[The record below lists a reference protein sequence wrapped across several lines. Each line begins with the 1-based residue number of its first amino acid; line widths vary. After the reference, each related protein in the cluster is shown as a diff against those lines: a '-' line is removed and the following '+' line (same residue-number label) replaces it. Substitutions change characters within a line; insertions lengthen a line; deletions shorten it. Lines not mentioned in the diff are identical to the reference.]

1 MYQIHFFPNRPKH
14 NTNSI
19 EEYFFKLLT
28 LFAPA
33 YLTFSRQP
41 GEGGG
46 EGIYPLCIQG
56 LGGAGVQILY
66 GNDLSGRDMSY

>member
-33 YLTFSRQP
+33 YLNVSKTQ
-41 GEGGG
+41 GKG
-46 EGIYPLCIQG
+46 GIYAPPMYLKFG
-56 LGGAGVQILY
+56 LV
-66 GNDLSGRDMSY
+66 